1 MYVVYDIISNDKG
14 AEQHEKALIT
24 YQKNIELLEVLHELA
39 LEYVMSPDGLKK
51 YSNTGLTFDE
61 FLKCLPPEKL
71 APYNV
76 KICWLDREAKRPDSE
91 MIIYRHELK
100 SHLAA
105 MERAEERVRET
116 RKLSEQYVRRM
127 ERLKADGHP
136 LISTWESAQVTDH
149 ALSWAWQFARAR
161 ITDPIKFFEKK
172 LAECVY
178 KAGLPP
184 QNVTGNGES
193 DPQTA

>member
-1 MYVVYDIISNDKG
+1 MYVVYDIIFNDNG
-14 AEQHEKALIT
+14 VEQHEKALIT
-24 YQKNIELLEVLHELA
+24 CREDVDLPEVLHELA

-51 YSNTGLTFDE
+51 YGQTGLPFDE
-61 FLKCLPPEKL
+61 FLQCLPPEKL
-71 APYNV
+71 KPYNV
-76 KICWLDREAKRPDSE
+76 FIHWLDREAKRPDSK
-91 MIIYRHELK
+91 MIIDRYELK

-149 ALSWAWQFARAR
+149 ALRWAWQFARAR